1 MLANPYHKGTQMNNH
16 QYDDFIVTPTNTDEP
31 KEQFTGDESPENNH
45 SFMSP
50 FNESTETQ
58 ESNSKRFK
66 QIILI
71 IAALA
76 ALGTTGFLVK
86 KYYDDEQLKKQE
98 IENLKIEQEAI
109 KKINEAKESQVAK
122 EKEMASAASAAEQ
135 NRIENEAKEAEKQ
148 KIIDQAKKIKSK
160 TNQEWFTVK
169 PQ

>member
-1 MLANPYHKGTQMNNH
+1 MNNN
-16 QYDDFIVTPTNTDEP
+16 QYDDFTVTPTSNEEP
-31 KEQFTGDESPENNH
+31 NEQFTGEESPENNH
-45 SFMSP
+45 SFMHT

-58 ESNSKRFK
+58 ESNSKRIK

-71 IAALA
+71 IVALA
-76 ALGTTGFLVK
+76 ALGVTGLLVK

-109 KKINEAKESQVAK
+109 KKMNEAKESQVAK
-122 EKEMASAASAAEQ
+122 AKEMASAASAAEQ
-135 NRIENEAKEAEKQ
+135 NRIANEAKEVEKQ